1 MESRAHALAAGLFLA
16 LLGVGIGLSIWF
28 LSSGDDLDAEYLL
41 ATTADVGGL
50 NPQAQV
56 RYRGMRV
63 GKVREIS
70 INPDNPREILVRIA
84 IPPRYPVTVATR
96 AELGYLGVTGL
107 ALVELTDDGSDPRPL
122 PAGDAG
128 RIPLRGSQF
137 GSLSGKASETMDVA
151 RQLML
156 RLQAVLDQGNLDRIA
171 GTLASLQSATAH
183 LDTTLAQ
190 MPAVTGE
197 LRETLRRTQALLSP
211 DNTERIGRILTQLES
226 TAGEGAPLA
235 RELRELLTSMRQ
247 LSGRLDALTEQSGD
261 RLHADT
267 LPRLHALIDE
277 AARDSRQLRR
287 VLGELESSPQM
298 LLLGRERPAPGPG
311 EAGFTAGG
319 GER

>member
-1 MESRAHALAAGLFLA
+1 MESRAHALAAGLFLM
-16 LLGVGIGLSIWF
+16 LLAVGVGLSIWY

-84 IPPRYPVTVATR
+84 MPPRYPVTAATR

-107 ALVELTDDGSDPRPL
+107 ALVELTDDGSDPTPL
-122 PAGDAG
+122 PASGAG

-156 RLQAVLDQGNLDRIA
+156 RMQAVLDQGNLDRIA
-171 GTLASLQSATAH
+171 GTLASLQSATAR

-211 DNTERIGRILTQLES
+211 DNTARIGRILTQIEA

-235 RELRELLTSMRQ
+235 KELRELLASMRQ
-247 LSGRLDALTEQSGD
+247 LSGRLDVLAEQSGD

-267 LPRLHALIDE
+267 LPRLHALIEE

-298 LLLGRERPAPGPG
+298 LLLGRERPVPGPG
-311 EAGFTAGG
+311 EAGFSAGG
-319 GER
+319 GK